1 VVKAAQTPPE
11 FDGAGPRRSQRLL
24 GRGMGVVLVSLLSL
38 PASAHAA
45 LPELQGP
52 VLTEVAR
59 MAASVVP
66 AGVQPTSAPAVA
78 MSAPAATS
86 TAVPVPADQ
95 PSAPAASVADPQPA
109 AVATPQASSP
119 VASSVQAVASV
130 PVESPEG
137 TTAGTGGVLARTGRR
152 AQAPVPSTRRS
163 PSHVRRSAVVH
174 ARRSGFTLR
183 PAASAA
189 PPLELSQTATSPSSL
204 VAALSPL
211 TASAPLTGAGTLVTL
226 ILLLGGALLIALM
239 CADAVGTGPRHDYLR
254 RQAAHRWP
262 PWR

>member
-1 VVKAAQTPPE
+1 
-11 FDGAGPRRSQRLL
+11 
-24 GRGMGVVLVSLLSL
+24 MLVSLLSL

-45 LPELQGP
+45 LPELQVP

-78 MSAPAATS
+78 TSAPPAAA
-86 TAVPVPADQ
+86 AVPTPADQ
-95 PSAPAASVADPQPA
+95 QSIPAPSVAAPQPA
-109 AVATPQASSP
+109 AAATPQTSP
-119 VASSVQAVASV
+119 AASSVGAVASA
-130 PVESPEG
+130 PAESPEG
-137 TTAGTGGVLARTGRR
+137 TTAGTGGVLARTERSV
-152 AQAPVPSTRRS
+152 QAPMPSSHRS
-163 PSHVRRSAVVH
+163 PSHVRRPAAVH
-174 ARRSGFTLR
+174 ARRNGFTLR
-183 PAASAA
+183 PAAGAA
-189 PPLELSQTATSPSSL
+189 PPLELSQTTAGPASL

-211 TASAPLTGAGTLVTL
+211 AASAPLTGAGTLVTL

-254 RQAAHRWP
+254 RQVAHHRWP